1 MRIST
6 REILLRT
13 RRSRERRRR
22 ARSRKLTL
30 KRVAMLICRMRKK
43 LREETLHHLTRV
55 GRVTP
60 QMRTMMTA
68 MILRK

>member
-1 MRIST
+1 
-6 REILLRT
+6 
-13 RRSRERRRR
+13 
-22 ARSRKLTL
+22 
-30 KRVAMLICRMRKK
+30 MRKK